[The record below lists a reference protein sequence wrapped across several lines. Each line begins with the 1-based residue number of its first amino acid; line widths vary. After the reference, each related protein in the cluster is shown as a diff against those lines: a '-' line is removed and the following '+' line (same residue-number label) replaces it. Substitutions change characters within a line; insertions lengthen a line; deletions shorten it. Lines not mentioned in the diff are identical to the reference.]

1 MSRFTIGGASRSK
14 AKDIPE
20 GGLVRIVAA
29 GFSSDSRFTQTIMKG
44 PRAGQT
50 VPVAKLTVELE
61 YNGRA
66 HTQRLGGVYAN
77 EDGSFGVTPGGGA
90 GAFLTSLKSAGLPV
104 GDEIASIVGLEF
116 IATHRAGGMGDKA
129 YDHIHAAKAAPN
141 STPAKATV
149 AAKPAPVQAKAATP
163 AATNAFTALPEADR
177 ALIQDATKDGTTL
190 LPQELVE
197 AGIAK
202 DTTHASAILDG
213 LKATQAPA
221 PKLARK

>member
-1 MSRFTIGGASRSK
+1 MSTFSIGSSAGSGASK
-14 AKDIPE
+14 AREIPE
-20 GGLVRIVAA
+20 GVTVRIVDV
-29 GFSSDSRFTQTIMKG
+29 SIEKSRYTQVIQKG
-44 PRAGQT
+44 PNAGQEQPKYQLK
-50 VPVAKLTVELE
+50 VVLE
-61 YNGRA
+61 ANGK
-66 HTQRLGGVYAN
+66 TYSQYLGGVYPRGEGYTFT
-77 EDGSFGVTPGGGA
+77 EDGSAGV
-90 GAFLTSLKSAGLPV
+90 FVKSLKDAGLPLG
-104 GDEIASIVGLEF
+104 GDLASLVNLTFTSKHRSGGHGKMAYTHIV
-116 IATHRAGGMGDKA
+116 
-129 YDHIHAAKAAPN
+129 AAPN

-149 AAKPAPVQAKAATP
+149 ASKPAPVQAKAATP